1 MPTFFLGT
9 CKGQGES
16 EAGPCPSCPASSAA
30 QGAAVRFQRPCV
42 GVGGQRL
49 PSSVSGH
56 ASSSVP
62 SDVLWAPTT
71 GAPRMGRI
79 GGSPD
84 LAHPLAASLMLF
96 VTQQG
101 SQGNFT
107 VWGRGFRDI
116 VTSLERNTSSSS
128 LSDLASAPGLPFF
141 LFPHPEAKWSPGQ
154 STKWLFATKHLQ
166 KPEGGSWPVC
176 QSRLPHSHTVTHT
189 ALRRLCQ
196 QAWPKWA
203 QLLSLSTCRK

>member
-1 MPTFFLGT
+1 M
-9 CKGQGES
+9 
-16 EAGPCPSCPASSAA
+16 
-30 QGAAVRFQRPCV
+30 

-71 GAPRMGRI
+71 GAPRVGRI

-128 LSDLASAPGLPFF
+128 LSDLASALGPPFF

-166 KPEGGSWPVC
+166 KPEGGSWPIC
-176 QSRLPHSHTVTHT
+176 QSRLPHSHSVTHT

-203 QLLSLSTCRK
+203 QLLSLHLQKVKGGNTWLLQKQAEGEKLAAGALARPGERSGRKAGKGFPGL